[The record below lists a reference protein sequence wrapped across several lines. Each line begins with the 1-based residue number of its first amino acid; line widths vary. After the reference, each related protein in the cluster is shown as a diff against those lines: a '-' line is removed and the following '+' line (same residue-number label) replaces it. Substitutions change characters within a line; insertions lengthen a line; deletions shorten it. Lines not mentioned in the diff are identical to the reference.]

1 LTGSEQPV
9 EEIGGPELG
18 RLEPAAIGFDHQIPA
33 SAIEIRTSPRRE
45 EDKDPA
51 TVVLARHNRLQRW

>member
-1 LTGSEQPV
+1 V

-51 TVVLARHNRLQRW
+51 TVVLARHNRLRRW